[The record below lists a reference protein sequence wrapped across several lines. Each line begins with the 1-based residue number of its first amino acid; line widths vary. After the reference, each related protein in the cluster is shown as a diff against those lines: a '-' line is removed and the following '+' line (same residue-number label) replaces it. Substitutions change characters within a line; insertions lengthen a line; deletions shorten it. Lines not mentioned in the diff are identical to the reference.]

1 MIRQEIHQYFKKI
14 FYNLDDQ
21 IIEQLLEFS
30 ESVKL
35 KKGTKIIKEGERHN
49 FMYLIISGCVKSYYF
64 NDDKEICIW
73 FAFENEIAT
82 TIKTFYGEISNET
95 IVTLEDSQ
103 LIKINTKI
111 LRNLE
116 NKEITISHLITNI
129 AVQHALF
136 LEKSMYLRSLR
147 SKDRY
152 ITFVDKN
159 PSYLSRLSL
168 TDVASFLG
176 ITKETLSRIRSGKL
190 I

>member
-49 FMYLIISGCVKSYYF
+49 FMYLIISGCVKSFYF
-64 NDDKEICIW
+64 NEDKEICTW
-73 FAFENEIAT
+73 FAFENEIAI
-82 TIKTFYGEISNET
+82 TINTFYGKISNET

-103 LIKINTKI
+103 LIKINTKL

-116 NKEITISHLITNI
+116 SKEITISHLITDI

-136 LEKSMYLRSLR
+136 LENSMYLRSLR

-152 ITFVDKN
+152 ITLLDKH

-168 TDVASFLG
+168 TDVSSFLG
-176 ITKETLSRIRSGKL
+176 IAKETLSRIRSGTS

>member
-1 MIRQEIHQYFKKI
+1 MSRQEIHQSLKKV
-14 FYNLDDQ
+14 FYNLEDH
-21 IIEQLLEFS
+21 IIKQLLDFS
-30 ESVKL
+30 ENIKL
-35 KKGTKIIKEGERHN
+35 KKGTEIIKEGEVHD

-64 NDDKEICIW
+64 NEGKEICTW

-82 TIKTFYGEISNET
+82 TINTFYGKISNET

-103 LIKINTKI
+103 LIKINTKM

-116 NKEITISHLITNI
+116 SKEITISHLVTDI
-129 AVQHALF
+129 AVQHANF
-136 LEKSMYLRSLR
+136 LESSMYLRSMR

-152 ITFVDKN
+152 ITFLVKN
-159 PSYLSRLSL
+159 PSYLNRLSL